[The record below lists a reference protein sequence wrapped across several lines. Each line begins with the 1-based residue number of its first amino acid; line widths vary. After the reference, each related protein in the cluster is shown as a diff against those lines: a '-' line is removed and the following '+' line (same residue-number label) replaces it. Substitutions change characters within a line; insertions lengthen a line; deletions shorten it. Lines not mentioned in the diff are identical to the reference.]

1 MQKITPFLW
10 LESDALSAAK
20 YYTSLFKEAT
30 IKDEEALNNT
40 PSGDVH
46 IVSIELFGQDFTLM
60 AAGPMFKF
68 TEAISFVVDCAD
80 QAEVDYYWN
89 SLTADG
95 GEEGNCGWLKDKYGV
110 SWQIIPRQLGELMSD
125 PDQDKAGRVMQ
136 AMLKMKKIVIVDLQ
150 KAHRGN

>member
-10 LESDALSAAK
+10 LESDALGAAK
-20 YYTSLFKEAT
+20 YYTSIFKEAK
-30 IKDEEALNNT
+30 IQNEEELENT
-40 PSGDVH
+40 PSGSVQ
-46 IVSIELFGQDFTLM
+46 IVTIELFRQNFTLM

-110 SWQIIPRQLGELMSD
+110 SWQIVPRQLSELVGNSD
-125 PDQDKAGRVMQ
+125 REKAGRAMQ
-136 AMLKMKKIVIVDLQ
+136 AMLQMKKIDIAGLQ
-150 KAHRGN
+150 KAFSGS